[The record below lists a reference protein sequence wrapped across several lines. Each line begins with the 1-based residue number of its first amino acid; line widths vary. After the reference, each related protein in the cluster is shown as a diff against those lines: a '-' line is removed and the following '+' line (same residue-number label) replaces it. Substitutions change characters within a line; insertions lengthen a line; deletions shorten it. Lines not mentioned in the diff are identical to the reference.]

1 MSAATRLARRLMG
14 AREGVAAIETAL
26 IMSLFLVPFMLAVWD
41 VGQIAAGKSQLDE
54 ALQDT
59 ITYVSA
65 GNATNGSGITTA
77 AQAAYGSGITV
88 ATTTSCF
95 CVSTS
100 SSQPTQPTSTS
111 CSAKC
116 GTGYVL
122 QQFMSITTSS
132 KVVIPFPVPF
142 LNLTSPMTIT
152 STGSV
157 RTG

>member
-1 MSAATRLARRLMG
+1 MNAAVRLARRLIA
-14 AREGVAAIETAL
+14 ARDGVAAIETAL
-26 IMSLFLVPFMLAVWD
+26 IMSLFLVPFLLAVWD
-41 VGQIAAGKSQLDE
+41 VGQIAAGKAQLDE

-65 GNATNGSGITTA
+65 GNATNGSGITAA
-77 AQAAYGSGITV
+77 AQAAYGGSITV
-88 ATTTSCF
+88 ATATSCF

-100 SSQPTQPTSTS
+100 SSQPTAPTSTS

-122 QQFMSITTSS
+122 QQFMAITTSS

-142 LNLTSPMTIT
+142 LNLTSPLTIT

>member
-1 MSAATRLARRLMG
+1 MSAAVRLARRLIG

-26 IMSLFLVPFMLAVWD
+26 ILSLFLVPFLLALWD
-41 VGQIAAGKSQLDE
+41 VGQIAAGKAQLDE

-65 GNATNGSGITTA
+65 GNATNGSGITAA
-77 AQAAYGSGITV
+77 AQAAYGNGITV
-88 ATTTSCF
+88 ATATSCF
-95 CVSTS
+95 CVSTG

-111 CSAKC
+111 CSGKC

-122 QQFMSITTSS
+122 QQFMAITTSS